1 MSDSSVAG
9 DLALG
14 AAFAPAERAA
24 WQALVARALGDRDFD
39 ATLVTRTY
47 EGLDLQPLYD
57 RADARVAGAA
67 TRNDAGLTRG
77 TAGWEIRQSVDHPDP
92 AAANQALLHE
102 LASGAT
108 AVTLVMDPAG
118 EHAAG
123 PGAAGIFLPDRTALA
138 TVLDGVYLQAAR
150 VALAPGPLF
159 AGAAAL
165 MLDHLETA
173 GVDPATARVHFGA
186 DPLAAL
192 ARHGHLAMTLPEAL
206 SAMAEIAERSA
217 ATLPAAR
224 AVTVDTTV
232 YHAAGAD
239 EVLDLAIA
247 LSTGVAYL
255 RAMTDHG
262 LSVAAALAEI
272 EFSLA
277 AGVDLFMTVAKL
289 RAARRLWARVA
300 EASGGAAAMALHVGT
315 AERVISRR
323 DPWVNM
329 LRATIAGFAAGIAG
343 ADSVAVA
350 PYDQGWG
357 LPTDFGRRIARN
369 AQVILQEES
378 ALGQVIDPVG
388 GSWFIED
395 LTERLAQAAWQRFQ
409 EIEAAGGV
417 AAMLADGRLQAA
429 VAEVWAARERDL
441 AHRRTQIIGVN
452 MFPNLDEEAPAPPS
466 MAWPEIVAPWHAR
479 RPAPAAVDGDL
490 ATRVAAAR
498 HGAAI
503 GDLSGGAAA
512 DGEDAAPITAH
523 RLGEGFE
530 ALRDASDA
538 WAEAHGQRPRVFIAA
553 LGTPAAHGA
562 RVDFTR
568 NYLAAGGIEAIDGQG
583 APDEI
588 AAAFTASGLDL
599 AIICGSDKL
608 YEAEGAAMAAALG
621 GADWLGLAGRPANA
635 DVLRAAGIETFIHA
649 GDDCLA
655 TLRAIHAKLGIAG
668 P

>member
-1 MSDSSVAG
+1 MSESSVAG

-14 AAFAPAERAA
+14 AAFAPADRAA
-24 WQALVARALGDRDFD
+24 WRALVARALGDRDFD

-108 AVTLVMDPAG
+108 AVTLVLDPAG

-123 PGAAGIFLPDRTALA
+123 PGAAGTFLPDRTALA

-206 SAMAEIAERSA
+206 GAMAEIAEHSA
-217 ATLPAAR
+217 ASLPAAR

-300 EASGGAAAMALHVGT
+300 EASGAAAAMALHVGT

-378 ALGQVIDPVG
+378 ALGQVIDPAG

-395 LTERLAQAAWQRFQ
+395 LTERLAQAAWRRFQ

-417 AAMLADGRLQAA
+417 AAMLADGRLQAT
-429 VAEVWAARERDL
+429 VANVWAARERDL

-538 WAEAHGQRPRVFIAA
+538 WAEAHGQRPRIFIAA

-568 NYLAAGGIEAIDGQG
+568 NYLAAGGIEALDGQG
-583 APDEI
+583 APDQI

-599 AIICGSDKL
+599 AIICGSDKV
-608 YEAEGAAMAAALG
+608 YEAEAAAMAAALG
-621 GADWLGLAGRPANA
+621 GAGWLGLAGRPPNA

>member
-57 RADARVAGAA
+57 RAGARVAGAA

-138 TVLDGVYLQAAR
+138 TVLDGVYLHAAR

-173 GVDPATARVHFGA
+173 GVDLATARVHFGA

-329 LRATIAGFAAGIAG
+329 LRATIAGFAAGVAG

-378 ALGQVIDPVG
+378 ALGQVIDPAG

-395 LTERLAQAAWQRFQ
+395 LTERLAQAAWRRFQ

-621 GADWLGLAGRPANA
+621 GAGWLGLAGRPANA
-635 DVLRAAGIETFIHA
+635 DVLRAAGIETLIHA

>member
-57 RADARVAGAA
+57 RAGARVAGAA

-206 SAMAEIAERSA
+206 SAMAEIAEHSA
-217 ATLPAAR
+217 ASLPAAR

-378 ALGQVIDPVG
+378 ALGQVIDPAG

-395 LTERLAQAAWQRFQ
+395 LTERLAQAAWHRFQ

-417 AAMLADGRLQAA
+417 AAMLADGRLQTA

-452 MFPNLDEEAPAPPS
+452 MFPNLDEETPAPPP

-621 GADWLGLAGRPANA
+621 GAGWLGLAGRPANA

>member
-173 GVDPATARVHFGA
+173 GVDLATARVHFGA

-329 LRATIAGFAAGIAG
+329 LRATIAGFAAGVAG

-350 PYDQGWG
+350 PYDQGGG

-378 ALGQVIDPVG
+378 ALGQVIDPAG

-395 LTERLAQAAWQRFQ
+395 LTERLAQAAWHRFQ

-621 GADWLGLAGRPANA
+621 GADWLGLAGRAANA

>member
-57 RADARVAGAA
+57 RAGARVAGAA

-173 GVDPATARVHFGA
+173 GVDLATARVHFGA

-206 SAMAEIAERSA
+206 SAMAEIAEHSA
-217 ATLPAAR
+217 ASLPAAR

-378 ALGQVIDPVG
+378 ALGQVIDPAG

-395 LTERLAQAAWQRFQ
+395 LTERLAQAAWHRFQ

-621 GADWLGLAGRPANA
+621 GAGWLGLAGRPANA

>member
-1 MSDSSVAG
+1 
-9 DLALG
+9 
-14 AAFAPAERAA
+14 
-24 WQALVARALGDRDFD
+24 
-39 ATLVTRTY
+39 
-47 EGLDLQPLYD
+47 
-57 RADARVAGAA
+57 
-67 TRNDAGLTRG
+67 
-77 TAGWEIRQSVDHPDP
+77 
-92 AAANQALLHE
+92 
-102 LASGAT
+102 
-108 AVTLVMDPAG
+108 
-118 EHAAG
+118 
-123 PGAAGIFLPDRTALA
+123 
-138 TVLDGVYLQAAR
+138 
-150 VALAPGPLF
+150 
-159 AGAAAL
+159 
-165 MLDHLETA
+165 
-173 GVDPATARVHFGA
+173 ARVHFGA

-192 ARHGHLAMTLPEAL
+192 ARRGHLAMTLPEAL

-378 ALGQVIDPVG
+378 ALGQVIDPAG

-395 LTERLAQAAWQRFQ
+395 LTERLAQAAWHRFQ

-429 VAEVWAARERDL
+429 VAEVWATRERDL

-479 RPAPAAVDGDL
+479 RPVPAVVDGDL

-621 GADWLGLAGRPANA
+621 GADWLGLAGRAANA

>member
-57 RADARVAGAA
+57 RAGARVAGAA

-123 PGAAGIFLPDRTALA
+123 IGAAGIFLPDRTALA
-138 TVLDGVYLQAAR
+138 TVLDGVYLHAAR

-173 GVDPATARVHFGA
+173 GVDLATARVHFGA

-329 LRATIAGFAAGIAG
+329 LRATIAGFAAGVAG

-378 ALGQVIDPVG
+378 ALGQVIDPAG

-395 LTERLAQAAWQRFQ
+395 LTERLAQAAWRRFQ

-429 VAEVWAARERDL
+429 VAKVWAARERDL

-621 GADWLGLAGRPANA
+621 GAGWLGLAGRPANA

>member
-378 ALGQVIDPVG
+378 ALGQVIDPAG

-395 LTERLAQAAWQRFQ
+395 LTERLAQAAWHRFQ

-466 MAWPEIVAPWHAR
+466 MAWPEILAPWHAR

>member
-9 DLALG
+9 NLALG

-289 RAARRLWARVA
+289 RAARRLWTRVA

-329 LRATIAGFAAGIAG
+329 LRATIASFAAGIAG

-378 ALGQVIDPVG
+378 ALGQVIDPAG

-395 LTERLAQAAWQRFQ
+395 LTERLAQAAWRRFQ

-479 RPAPAAVDGDL
+479 RPVPAAVDGDL

-503 GDLSGGAAA
+503 GDLSGMAAA

-621 GADWLGLAGRPANA
+621 GAGWLGLAGRPANA

>member
-9 DLALG
+9 NLALG

-173 GVDPATARVHFGA
+173 GVDLATARVHFGA

-206 SAMAEIAERSA
+206 SAMAEIAEHSA
-217 ATLPAAR
+217 ASLPAAR

-329 LRATIAGFAAGIAG
+329 LRATIAGFAAGVAG

-350 PYDQGWG
+350 PYDQGGG

-378 ALGQVIDPVG
+378 ALGQVIDPAG

-395 LTERLAQAAWQRFQ
+395 LTERLAQAAWRRFQ

-512 DGEDAAPITAH
+512 DGGDAAPIAAH

-583 APDEI
+583 TPDEI

-621 GADWLGLAGRPANA
+621 GAGWLGLAGRPANA

>member
-57 RADARVAGAA
+57 RAGARVAGAA

-173 GVDPATARVHFGA
+173 GVDLATARVNFGA

-289 RAARRLWARVA
+289 RAARRLWTRVA

-329 LRATIAGFAAGIAG
+329 LRATIAGFAAGVAG

-378 ALGQVIDPVG
+378 ALGQVIDPAG

-395 LTERLAQAAWQRFQ
+395 LTERLAQAAWRRFQ

-562 RVDFTR
+562 RVDFTH

-621 GADWLGLAGRPANA
+621 GAGWLGLAGRPANA

>member
-1 MSDSSVAG
+1 MSESSVAG

-14 AAFAPAERAA
+14 AAFAPADRAA
-24 WQALVARALGDRDFD
+24 WRALVARALGDRDFD
-39 ATLVTRTY
+39 GTLVTRTY

-57 RADARVAGAA
+57 RADAQVAGAA

-108 AVTLVMDPAG
+108 AITLVLDPAG
-118 EHAAG
+118 ERAAG
-123 PGAAGIFLPDRTALA
+123 PGAAGTFLPDRTALA

-206 SAMAEIAERSA
+206 GAMAEIAEHSA
-217 ATLPAAR
+217 ASLPAAR

-300 EASGGAAAMALHVGT
+300 EASGAAAATALHVGT

-378 ALGQVIDPVG
+378 ALGQVIDPAG

-395 LTERLAQAAWQRFQ
+395 LTERLAQAAWRRFQ

-417 AAMLADGRLQAA
+417 AAMLADGRLQATLA
-429 VAEVWAARERDL
+429 DVWAARERDL

-512 DGEDAAPITAH
+512 NGEDAAPITAH

-538 WAEAHGQRPRVFIAA
+538 WAEAHGQRPRIFIAA

-568 NYLAAGGIEAIDGQG
+568 NYLAAGGIEALDGQG
-583 APDEI
+583 APDQI

-608 YEAEGAAMAAALG
+608 YEAEAAAMAAALC
-621 GADWLGLAGRPANA
+621 GASWLGLAGRPANA

>member
-57 RADARVAGAA
+57 RAGARVAGAA

-173 GVDPATARVHFGA
+173 GVDLATARVHFGA

-329 LRATIAGFAAGIAG
+329 LRATIAGFAAGVAG

-350 PYDQGWG
+350 PYDQGGG

-378 ALGQVIDPVG
+378 ALGQVIDPAG

-395 LTERLAQAAWQRFQ
+395 LTERLAQAAWHRFQ

-479 RPAPAAVDGDL
+479 RPVPAAVDGDL

-608 YEAEGAAMAAALG
+608 YETEGAAMAAALG
-621 GADWLGLAGRPANA
+621 GAGWLGLAGRPANA

>member
-173 GVDPATARVHFGA
+173 GVDLATARVHFGA

-192 ARHGHLAMTLPEAL
+192 ARRGHLAMTLPEAL

-329 LRATIAGFAAGIAG
+329 LRATIAGFAAGVAG

-350 PYDQGWG
+350 PYDQGGG

-378 ALGQVIDPVG
+378 ALGQVIDPAG

-395 LTERLAQAAWQRFQ
+395 LTERLAQAAWHRFQ

-621 GADWLGLAGRPANA
+621 GADWLGLAGRAANA

>member
-57 RADARVAGAA
+57 RAGARVAGAA

-206 SAMAEIAERSA
+206 SAMAEIAEHSA
-217 ATLPAAR
+217 ASLPAAR

-329 LRATIAGFAAGIAG
+329 LRATIAGFAAGVAG

-378 ALGQVIDPVG
+378 ALGQVIDPAG

-395 LTERLAQAAWQRFQ
+395 LTERLAQAAWHRFQ

-621 GADWLGLAGRPANA
+621 GAGWLGLAGRPANA

-655 TLRAIHAKLGIAG
+655 TLRAIHAKLGISG

>member
-206 SAMAEIAERSA
+206 SAMAEIAEHSA
-217 ATLPAAR
+217 ASLPAAR

-378 ALGQVIDPVG
+378 ALGQVIDPAG

-395 LTERLAQAAWQRFQ
+395 LTERLAQAAWHRFQ

-621 GADWLGLAGRPANA
+621 GAGWLGLAGRPANA

>member
-57 RADARVAGAA
+57 RAGARVAGAA

-350 PYDQGWG
+350 PYDQGGG

-378 ALGQVIDPVG
+378 ALGQVIDPAG

-395 LTERLAQAAWQRFQ
+395 LTERLAQAAWRRFQ

-503 GDLSGGAAA
+503 GDLSGMAAA

-621 GADWLGLAGRPANA
+621 GAGWLGLAGRPANA

>member
-206 SAMAEIAERSA
+206 RAMAEIAEHSA
-217 ATLPAAR
+217 ASLPAAR

-329 LRATIAGFAAGIAG
+329 LRATIAGFAAG
-343 ADSVAVA
+343 
-350 PYDQGWG
+350 
-357 LPTDFGRRIARN
+357 
-369 AQVILQEES
+369 
-378 ALGQVIDPVG
+378 
-388 GSWFIED
+388 
-395 LTERLAQAAWQRFQ
+395 
-409 EIEAAGGV
+409 
-417 AAMLADGRLQAA
+417 
-429 VAEVWAARERDL
+429 
-441 AHRRTQIIGVN
+441 
-452 MFPNLDEEAPAPPS
+452 
-466 MAWPEIVAPWHAR
+466 
-479 RPAPAAVDGDL
+479 
-490 ATRVAAAR
+490 
-498 HGAAI
+498 
-503 GDLSGGAAA
+503 
-512 DGEDAAPITAH
+512 
-523 RLGEGFE
+523 
-530 ALRDASDA
+530 
-538 WAEAHGQRPRVFIAA
+538 
-553 LGTPAAHGA
+553 
-562 RVDFTR
+562 
-568 NYLAAGGIEAIDGQG
+568 
-583 APDEI
+583 
-588 AAAFTASGLDL
+588 
-599 AIICGSDKL
+599 
-608 YEAEGAAMAAALG
+608 
-621 GADWLGLAGRPANA
+621 
-635 DVLRAAGIETFIHA
+635 
-649 GDDCLA
+649 
-655 TLRAIHAKLGIAG
+655 
-668 P
+668 

>member
-378 ALGQVIDPVG
+378 ALGQVIDPAG

-395 LTERLAQAAWQRFQ
+395 LTERLAQAAWHRFQ

-621 GADWLGLAGRPANA
+621 GAGWLGLAGRPANA

>member
-378 ALGQVIDPVG
+378 ALGQVIDPAG

-395 LTERLAQAAWQRFQ
+395 LTERLAQAAWHRFQ

-503 GDLSGGAAA
+503 GDLSGGAGA

-621 GADWLGLAGRPANA
+621 GADWLGLAGRAANA

>member
-9 DLALG
+9 NLALG

-24 WQALVARALGDRDFD
+24 WQALVAQALGDRDFD

-57 RADARVAGAA
+57 RAGARVAGAA

-92 AAANQALLHE
+92 TAANQALLHE
-102 LASGAT
+102 LEGGAT
-108 AVTLVMDPAG
+108 AVTLVLDPAG
-118 EHAAG
+118 EHDAG
-123 PGAAGIFLPDRTALA
+123 PGAAGIFLPARTALA

-173 GVDPATARVHFGA
+173 GVDLATARVHLGA

-206 SAMAEIAERSA
+206 SAMAEIAEHSA
-217 ATLPAAR
+217 ASLPAAR

-300 EASGGAAAMALHVGT
+300 EASGGGAAMALHVGT

-378 ALGQVIDPVG
+378 ALGQVIDPAG

-395 LTERLAQAAWQRFQ
+395 LTERLAQAAWRRFQ

-503 GDLSGGAAA
+503 GDLSGMAAA

-588 AAAFTASGLDL
+588 AAAFTAW
-599 AIICGSDKL
+599 I
-608 YEAEGAAMAAALG
+608 
-621 GADWLGLAGRPANA
+621 WR
-635 DVLRAAGIETFIHA
+635 
-649 GDDCLA
+649 
-655 TLRAIHAKLGIAG
+655 
-668 P
+668 

>member
-57 RADARVAGAA
+57 RADARVAGAE

-206 SAMAEIAERSA
+206 SAMAEIAEHSA
-217 ATLPAAR
+217 ASLPAAR

-300 EASGGAAAMALHVGT
+300 EASGAAAAMALHVGT

-329 LRATIAGFAAGIAG
+329 LRATIAGFAAGVAG

-378 ALGQVIDPVG
+378 ALGQVIDPAG

-395 LTERLAQAAWQRFQ
+395 LTERLAQAAWHRFQ

-621 GADWLGLAGRPANA
+621 GAGWLGLAGRPANA

>member
-24 WQALVARALGDRDFD
+24 WQARVARALGDRDFD

-57 RADARVAGAA
+57 RAGARVAGAA

-138 TVLDGVYLQAAR
+138 TVLDGVYLHAAR

-173 GVDPATARVHFGA
+173 GVDLATARVHFGA

-329 LRATIAGFAAGIAG
+329 LRATIAGFAAGVAG

-378 ALGQVIDPVG
+378 ALGQVIDPAG

-395 LTERLAQAAWQRFQ
+395 LTERLAQAAWRRFQ

-621 GADWLGLAGRPANA
+621 GAGWLGLAGRPANA

>member
-9 DLALG
+9 NLALG

-173 GVDPATARVHFGA
+173 GVDLATARVHFGA

-378 ALGQVIDPVG
+378 ALGQVIDPAG

-395 LTERLAQAAWQRFQ
+395 LTERLAQAAWHRFQ

-479 RPAPAAVDGDL
+479 RPVPAAVDGDL

-503 GDLSGGAAA
+503 GDLSGMAAA

-621 GADWLGLAGRPANA
+621 GAGWLGLAGRPANA

>member
-14 AAFAPAERAA
+14 AAFAPADRAA
-24 WQALVARALGDRDFD
+24 WHALVARALGDRDFD

-57 RADARVAGAA
+57 RADAQVAGAA

-192 ARHGHLAMTLPEAL
+192 ARHGHLAITLPEAL
-206 SAMAEIAERSA
+206 SAMAEIAEHSA
-217 ATLPAAR
+217 ASLPAAR

-329 LRATIAGFAAGIAG
+329 LRATIAGFAAGVAG

-378 ALGQVIDPVG
+378 ALGQVIDPAG

-395 LTERLAQAAWQRFQ
+395 LTERLAQAAWRRFQ

-466 MAWPEIVAPWHAR
+466 RAWPEIVAPWHAR
-479 RPAPAAVDGDL
+479 RPTPAAVDGDL

-568 NYLAAGGIEAIDGQG
+568 NYLAAGGIEAHVGRG
-583 APDEI
+583 ARDEI

-608 YEAEGAAMAAALG
+608 YEAEGVAMAAALG
-621 GADWLGLAGRPANA
+621 GAGWLGLAGRPANA

>member
-102 LASGAT
+102 LSSGAT

-315 AERVISRR
+315 AERVISCR

-329 LRATIAGFAAGIAG
+329 LRATIAGFAAGVAG

-378 ALGQVIDPVG
+378 ALGQVIDPAG

-395 LTERLAQAAWQRFQ
+395 LTERLAQAAWRRFQ

-479 RPAPAAVDGDL
+479 RPVPAAVDGDL

>member
-57 RADARVAGAA
+57 RAGARVAGAA

-138 TVLDGVYLQAAR
+138 TVLDGVYLHAAR

-173 GVDPATARVHFGA
+173 GVDLATARVHFGA

-329 LRATIAGFAAGIAG
+329 LRATIAGFAAGVAG

-378 ALGQVIDPVG
+378 ALGQVIDPAG

-395 LTERLAQAAWQRFQ
+395 LTERLAQAAWRRFQ

-538 WAEAHGQRPRVFIAA
+538 WAEAHGQRPLVFIAA

-608 YEAEGAAMAAALG
+608 YVAEGAAMAAALG

>member
-206 SAMAEIAERSA
+206 SAMAEIAEHSA
-217 ATLPAAR
+217 ASLPAAR

-378 ALGQVIDPVG
+378 ALGQVIDPAG

-395 LTERLAQAAWQRFQ
+395 LTERLAQAAWHRFQ

-538 WAEAHGQRPRVFIAA
+538 WAEAHGQRPRIFIAA

-621 GADWLGLAGRPANA
+621 GAGWLGLAGRPANA

>member
-9 DLALG
+9 NLALG

-206 SAMAEIAERSA
+206 SAMAEIAEHSA
-217 ATLPAAR
+217 ASLPAAR

-378 ALGQVIDPVG
+378 ALGQVIDPAG

-395 LTERLAQAAWQRFQ
+395 LTERLAQAAWHRFQ

-479 RPAPAAVDGDL
+479 RPVPAAVDGDL

-568 NYLAAGGIEAIDGQG
+568 NYLAAGGIEALDGQG

-608 YEAEGAAMAAALG
+608 YEAEGTAMAAALG
-621 GADWLGLAGRPANA
+621 GAGWLGLAGRPANA

>member
-9 DLALG
+9 NLALG

-57 RADARVAGAA
+57 RAGARVAGAA

-192 ARHGHLAMTLPEAL
+192 ARRGHLAMTLPEAL
-206 SAMAEIAERSA
+206 SAMAEIAEHSA
-217 ATLPAAR
+217 ASLPAAR

-378 ALGQVIDPVG
+378 ALGQVIDPAG

-395 LTERLAQAAWQRFQ
+395 LTERLAQAAWHRFQ

-621 GADWLGLAGRPANA
+621 GAGWLGLAGRPANA
-635 DVLRAAGIETFIHA
+635 DVLRAAGIETFIHV

>member
-24 WQALVARALGDRDFD
+24 WQALVARVLGDRDFD

-57 RADARVAGAA
+57 RAGARVAGAA

-173 GVDPATARVHFGA
+173 GVDLATARVHFGA

-300 EASGGAAAMALHVGT
+300 EARGGAAAMALHVGT

-329 LRATIAGFAAGIAG
+329 LRATIAGFAAGVAG

-378 ALGQVIDPVG
+378 ALGQVIDPAG

-395 LTERLAQAAWQRFQ
+395 LTERLAQAAWHRFQ

-417 AAMLADGRLQAA
+417 AAMLADGRLQAV

-479 RPAPAAVDGDL
+479 RPVPAAVDGDL

-568 NYLAAGGIEAIDGQG
+568 NYLAAGGIEAIDRQG

-621 GADWLGLAGRPANA
+621 GAGWLGLAGRPANA

>member
-173 GVDPATARVHFGA
+173 GVDLATARVHFGA

-369 AQVILQEES
+369 AQVILLEES
-378 ALGQVIDPVG
+378 ALGQVIDPAG

-395 LTERLAQAAWQRFQ
+395 LTERLAQAAWHRFQ

-479 RPAPAAVDGDL
+479 RPVPAAVDGDL

-503 GDLSGGAAA
+503 GDLSGMAAA

>member
-206 SAMAEIAERSA
+206 SAMAEIAEHSA
-217 ATLPAAR
+217 ASLPAAR

-378 ALGQVIDPVG
+378 ALGQVIDPAG

-395 LTERLAQAAWQRFQ
+395 LTERLAQAAWHRFQ

-588 AAAFTASGLDL
+588 AAAFTGSGLDL

-621 GADWLGLAGRPANA
+621 GAGWLGLAGRPANA

>member
-57 RADARVAGAA
+57 RAGARVAGAA

-173 GVDPATARVHFGA
+173 GVDLATARVHFGA

-206 SAMAEIAERSA
+206 SAMAEIAEHSA
-217 ATLPAAR
+217 ASLPAAR

-329 LRATIAGFAAGIAG
+329 LRATIAGFAAGVAG

-378 ALGQVIDPVG
+378 ALGQVIDPAG

-395 LTERLAQAAWQRFQ
+395 LTERLAQAAWRRFQ

-621 GADWLGLAGRPANA
+621 GAGWLGLAGRPANA

>member
-1 MSDSSVAG
+1 MSDSCVAG
-9 DLALG
+9 NLALG

-57 RADARVAGAA
+57 RAGARVAGAA

-165 MLDHLETA
+165 MLDHLERG

-329 LRATIAGFAAGIAG
+329 LRATIAGFAAGVAG

-357 LPTDFGRRIARN
+357 LPTDVGRRIARN

-378 ALGQVIDPVG
+378 ALGQVIDPAG

-395 LTERLAQAAWQRFQ
+395 LTERLAQAAWHRFQ

-417 AAMLADGRLQAA
+417 AAMLANGRLQTA

-466 MAWPEIVAPWHAR
+466 MAWPEILAPWHAR

-490 ATRVAAAR
+490 VTRVAAAR

-512 DGEDAAPITAH
+512 DGEDAASITAH

-599 AIICGSDKL
+599 VIICGSDNL
-608 YEAEGAAMAAALG
+608 YEAEGAAMAVALS
-621 GADWLGLAGRPANA
+621 GASWLGLAGRPANA
-635 DVLRAAGIETFIHA
+635 DVLRAIGIETFIHA
-649 GDDCLA
+649 GDDCLG

>member
-206 SAMAEIAERSA
+206 SAMAEIAEHSA
-217 ATLPAAR
+217 ASLPAAR

-378 ALGQVIDPVG
+378 ALGQVIDPAG

-395 LTERLAQAAWQRFQ
+395 LTERLAQAAWHRFQ

-588 AAAFTASGLDL
+588 AAAFTASSLDL

-621 GADWLGLAGRPANA
+621 GAGWLGLAGRPANA

>member
-57 RADARVAGAA
+57 RAGARVAGAA

-206 SAMAEIAERSA
+206 SAMAEIAEHSA
-217 ATLPAAR
+217 ASLPAAR

-329 LRATIAGFAAGIAG
+329 LRATIAGFAAGVAG

-378 ALGQVIDPVG
+378 ALGQVIDPAG

-395 LTERLAQAAWQRFQ
+395 LTERLAQAAWHRFQ

-621 GADWLGLAGRPANA
+621 GAGWLGLAGRPANA